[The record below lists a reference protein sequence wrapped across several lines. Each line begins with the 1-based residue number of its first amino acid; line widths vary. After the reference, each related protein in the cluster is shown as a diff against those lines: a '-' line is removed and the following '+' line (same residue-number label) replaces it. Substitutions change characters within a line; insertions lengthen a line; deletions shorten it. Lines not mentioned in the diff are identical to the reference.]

1 MQLQQLAL
9 NLIMNAIESM
19 SAITDRARELR
30 VSTQRH
36 EGNQVC
42 IAVQD
47 NGSGMDQQA
56 IKRVFDAFFTT
67 KPRGMGIGLS
77 ISRSIVEAHGG
88 CLWALRNEGPG
99 ATFRFVL
106 PGYDPEGT

>member
-1 MQLQQLAL
+1 
-9 NLIMNAIESM
+9 M
-19 SAITDRARELR
+19 SAITDRAREL
-30 VSTQRH
+30 VISTQRH

-47 NGSGMDQQA
+47 SGSGMDQQV

-67 KPRGMGIGLS
+67 KPHGMGIGLS
-77 ISRSIVEAHGG
+77 ISRSIIEAHGG
-88 CLWALRNEGPG
+88 RLWALSNEGPG

-106 PGYDPEGT
+106 PGYDPGRT